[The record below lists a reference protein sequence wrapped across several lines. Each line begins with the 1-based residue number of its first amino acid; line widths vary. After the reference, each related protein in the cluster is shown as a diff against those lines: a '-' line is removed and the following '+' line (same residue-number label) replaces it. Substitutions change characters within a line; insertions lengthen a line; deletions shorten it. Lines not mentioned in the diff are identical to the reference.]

1 MLSFEIDPNGVMV
14 YEHSIAT
21 YCGVYH
27 VAGRINR

>member
-1 MLSFEIDPNGVMV
+1 MLSFEIDPNGVM
-14 YEHSIAT
+14 HSITA